1 MTLKALEALGDTLN
15 SVEIWLKLLD
25 HSREVRCEMYNN
37 AMEEIF
43 KQIPI
48 TMTKAL
54 TSKRKFRKLVTEI
67 GGGWYM
73 EKC

>member
-1 MTLKALEALGDTLN
+1 MTIKALEALGDTLN
-15 SVEIWLKLLD
+15 SVENWLKLLD
-25 HSREVRCEMYNN
+25 HTCEVRCGMYNN

-54 TSKRKFRKLVTEI
+54 TPKRKFRKLVTEI
-67 GGGWYM
+67 GGG
-73 EKC
+73 